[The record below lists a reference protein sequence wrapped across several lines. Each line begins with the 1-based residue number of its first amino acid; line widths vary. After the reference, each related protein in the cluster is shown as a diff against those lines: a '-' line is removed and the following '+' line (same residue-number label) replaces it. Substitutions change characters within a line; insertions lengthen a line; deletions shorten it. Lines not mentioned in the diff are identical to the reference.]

1 VARPRV
7 LCLVAATLGAAALLL
22 PGTAHAASCTRYA
35 SSFGSDRGSG
45 TRAHP
50 FRTVHRLVRSLPAGA
65 TGCLSGRFGG
75 RVVVDHRLVLRSRSS
90 RRALIVGGVTL
101 TPSARG
107 AVLQHIA
114 IRGSGSGRAAVLVNA
129 DRARIVGD
137 TISGTGYRDRNTA
150 CVLLAGSHDVVVD
163 GNRIQSCTRASRR
176 GLSAP
181 GIFVGSA
188 LRTRISNNVVVH
200 TAGIGIVLG
209 PNAQRTRVVHNLVD
223 GNAGGVL
230 ISGNRRTSSSHNVV
244 LANIFSNSGGS
255 NVAARWASIV
265 GRGNVVA
272 SNCLWHGFGGNVRAR
287 GVQLRSNVV
296 TSPRFVDRPSN
307 YTVTAPAC
315 VAKRPSIVR
324 GRINVV
330 PAFRV
335 SFHVRALP
343 RRVQIVSLGLTGLAS
358 GARLAARCVQGCSA
372 HWSGHARR
380 GSISLPMLN
389 GRWLPVGAA
398 IDVRA
403 TRPGR
408 AGAWARISISGLP
421 NGLRISHACLAPGH
435 SVAVSCRGFG

>member
-1 VARPRV
+1 MAERRGVIG
-7 LCLVAATLGAAALLL
+7 LVAAAAFLL
-22 PGTAHAASCTRYA
+22 PATAHAAGCSRYA
-35 SSFGSDRGSG
+35 SSSGSDRGSG
-45 TRAHP
+45 SRAHP
-50 FRTVHRLVRSLPAGA
+50 YRTVRRLVGSLPAGA
-65 TGCLSGRFGG
+65 TGCLSGRFSG
-75 RVVVDHRLVLRSRSS
+75 RVVVDHPLVLRSLGAQ
-90 RRALIVGGVTL
+90 RALIVGGVTL

-107 AVLQHIA
+107 AVLQHLA

-129 DRARIVGD
+129 DDARIAGS

-150 CVLLAGSHDVVVD
+150 CVLLAGPRNVVVD
-163 GNRIQSCTRASRR
+163 GNRIESCTRASRR

-188 LRTRISNNVVVH
+188 LRARLSNNVIVH

-255 NVAARWASIV
+255 NVAASWAAVV

-272 SNCLWHGFGGNVRAR
+272 SNCLWQGFGGNVRAP
-287 GVQLRSNVV
+287 GVRLAGNVV
-296 TSPRFVDRPSN
+296 TSPRYVNRPSD
-307 YTVTAPAC
+307 YTVTATPC
-315 VAKRPSIVR
+315 IAKRPSIVR
-324 GRINVV
+324 ARISAL

-335 SFHVRALP
+335 TFHVRALP
-343 RRVQIVSLGLTGLAS
+343 RRVQIVSLGLSGLAP
-358 GARLAARCVQGCSA
+358 GAQLSARCVRGCSA
-372 HWSGHARR
+372 HWSARAQR
-380 GSISLPMLN
+380 ASVSLPLVN

-403 TRPGR
+403 TKAGLV
-408 AGAWARISISGLP
+408 GAWARISVSGLP
-421 NGLRISHACLAPGH
+421 NGVHISHACLAPGRT
-435 SVAVSCRGFG
+435 VAVSCRSFG